1 MPNKNYELDAHSKN
15 FHGPSGKAVGAKQDL
30 GGGPVL
36 NYAQPTNEEK
46 GVVVAQDTGGAA
58 HHPNFSTKA
67 HQFPKPPAP
76 GAHGFGHP
84 AHTRSGPLRNSGH
97 RGAHRVGKR

>member
-1 MPNKNYELDAHSKN
+1 MAKNYQLDAQSGTY
-15 FHGPSGKAVGAKQDL
+15 HGSSAKAVGAKKDS

-36 NYAQPTNEEK
+36 NYAQPTNEER
-46 GVVVAQDTGGAA
+46 GVVVADDTDGAA
-58 HHPNFSTKA
+58 HHPNFPSKG
-67 HQFPKPPAP
+67 HQFKPPAAT

-97 RGAHRVGKR
+97 KSAHRVGKR